1 MQAES
6 VAEPPT
12 PEDFDSLR
20 IKFFK
25 SGFTDQTGAL
35 YMKLLPLRF
44 LSRLGAAL
52 FSILLFSLLVRLP
65 LKADPLSAQLLSSNW
80 QFRALGNPDNS
91 DVKQW
96 HPAQVP
102 GVVQTDLLNNH
113 LIPDP
118 FDRDNEFRLQWVG
131 LADWEYQTVFQAD
144 AATLGHDHVDLV
156 FDGLDTFA
164 DVYLN
169 DKPILHAD
177 NMFRHWRVSAKP
189 LLKPGPNTLRIVFHS
204 AVENMLP
211 YVKSQP
217 YVLPSISTHNYGNEE
232 NIATAPY
239 TRKAPYNYGW
249 DWGPRFMTEGI
260 WQPVRL
266 ETWDGLR
273 IDNFHIHQQKINS
286 ASALVTAELDI
297 EAGAPTS
304 ATLTVTH
311 DELSGAETSDGTQT
325 LTLDSG
331 MNHISLP
338 IRIASPKLWYP
349 VGYGAQ
355 NRYRFL
361 ASIHIGKKV
370 EAAQAEVK
378 TGLRSIELRRVAD
391 QWGKSFEFVVNGIA
405 VFSKGADV
413 IPFDS
418 FPNRVTPE
426 IHRKILQAARDA
438 HMNMV
443 REWGGGYYE
452 SDDFY
457 DICDEL
463 GIMVWQEFMFG
474 GDMIPGDVAF
484 QENVREEAIEQIK
497 RLRDHPSIVVWCG
510 NNEVETG
517 WYHWGDRQEF
527 KEAISPLIRDRVW
540 QDYTIMF
547 ADILKSSVSEY
558 GDPVP
563 YWPSSPSADF
573 EEIPDNQHN
582 GDMHYWAV
590 WHQQAPAQDYTKQF
604 PRFMTEYG
612 FQSFPEMRT
621 IRSFANK
628 PEDFNIHSTVMQA
641 HQKNKGG
648 NERILT
654 YMLREYREPKNF
666 LSFVYLSQVQ
676 QAEIIKIGAEHLRRQ
691 RPRTMGSLY
700 WQLND
705 CWPVASWASIDYYGR
720 WKALQ
725 YYARRFYDDVLVSP
739 YLHDNKVDIYVV
751 SDSLQPLTGTIHTRL
766 LDFSGKVLADQ
777 TKEVQVAAQ
786 SSANYLSLDT
796 ADLAAKGDP
805 RNSFLVVDLEV
816 AGKKVS
822 RNLVFFDVTHDL
834 QLPVKPN
841 IETTLSQSGK
851 DYTISLQSPTL
862 ARSVYLSFGDL
873 DVESSDNY
881 FDLLPGEPVTI
892 TLKSAA
898 AIDQLKSSLKII
910 SLTDAYAAN

>member
-1 MQAES
+1 VDSAT
-6 VAEPPT
+6 APPKC
-12 PEDFDSLR
+12 EDFNIYESNVLQ
-20 IKFFK
+20 IK
-25 SGFTDQTGAL
+25 TGAL
-35 YMKLLPLRF
+35 EMKLPPLQP
-44 LSRLGAAL
+44 LCRLGIA
-52 FSILLFSLLVRLP
+52 FVFILSFSLLVELP
-65 LKADPLSAQLLSSNW
+65 LRADQVSAQLLSSNW
-80 QFRALGNPDNS
+80 QFRAIGNTDSP

-118 FDRDNEFRLQWVG
+118 FDRDNEFRLQWIG

-169 DKPILHAD
+169 DQPILHAD
-177 NMFRHWRVSAKP
+177 NMFRHWRISAKP

-204 AVENMLP
+204 AVEKMLP
-211 YVKSQP
+211 YVKTLP
-217 YVLPSISTHNYGNEE
+217 VVLPSISTHNYGNEE

-273 IDNFHIHQQKINS
+273 IDNFHIHQQQINS
-286 ASALVTAELDI
+286 GAALVTAELDI
-297 EAGAPTS
+297 DAGAPTTAS
-304 ATLTVTH
+304 LALAH
-311 DELSGAETSDGTQT
+311 DEGSGAQTSDGTQT
-325 LTLDSG
+325 LTLDAG
-331 MNHISLP
+331 MNHVFFP
-338 IRIASPKLWYP
+338 VRIASPKLWYP
-349 VGYGAQ
+349 VGYGPQ
-355 NRYRFL
+355 DRYRFS
-361 ASIHIGKKV
+361 ASIRIGKKV
-370 EAAQAEVK
+370 EAAHAEVK

-391 QWGKSFEFVVNGIA
+391 QWGKSFEFVVNGIT

-517 WYHWGDRQEF
+517 WYHWADRQEF
-527 KEAISPLIRDRVW
+527 KEAISPVTRDRVW
-540 QDYTIMF
+540 QDYIIMF
-547 ADILKSSVSEY
+547 SDILKSSVNQY
-558 GDPVP
+558 GDPAP
-563 YWPSSPSADF
+563 YWPSSPSANF

-590 WHQQAPAQDYTKQF
+590 WHQQAPAEDYTKQF

-621 IRSFANK
+621 IRSFASK
-628 PEDFNIHSTVMQA
+628 PEDFDIHSTVMQA

-654 YMLREYREPKNF
+654 YMLREYREPKDF
-666 LSFVYLSQVQ
+666 ASFVYLSQVQ

-720 WKALQ
+720 WKALH

-739 YLHDNKVDIYVV
+739 YLHDGKVDIYVV
-751 SDSLQPLTGTIHTRL
+751 SDQLQPLAGTLHTRL
-766 LDFSGKVLADQ
+766 LDFSGKIL
-777 TKEVQVAAQ
+777 
-786 SSANYLSLDT
+786 
-796 ADLAAKGDP
+796 ADLAAKGNP

-816 AGKKVS
+816 AGKKTS
-822 RNLVFFDVTHDL
+822 RNLVFFDVTHNL
-834 QLPVKPN
+834 QLPVTPK
-841 IETTLSQSGK
+841 IESNLSQSGK
-851 DYTISLQSPTL
+851 DFTVSLQSPTL

-898 AIDQLKSSLKII
+898 AIDELKSSLKII
-910 SLTDAYAAN
+910 SLTDAYGAN